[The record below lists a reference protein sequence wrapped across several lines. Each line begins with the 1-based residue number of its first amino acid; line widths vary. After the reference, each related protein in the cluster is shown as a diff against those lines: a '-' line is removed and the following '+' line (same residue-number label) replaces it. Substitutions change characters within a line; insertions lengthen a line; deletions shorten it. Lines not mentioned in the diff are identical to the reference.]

1 MSKPTVLLI
10 GPLAHINKEWEGLGS
25 KYNLKEFREGTREQF
40 LSNCKTGKYDD
51 IVALYRSNQS
61 VSETGPFDQELV
73 SVLPRSLRYI
83 CHNGAGYDNIDVDA
97 CTRRGL
103 KISSTPIAV
112 DDATAD
118 VGIFLLLG
126 ALRLAWVPLV
136 AIREGQWRGK
146 AQLGHDPKG
155 KVLGIL
161 GMGGIGRAM
170 AHRARAF
177 GMKIAYHN
185 RTRLPKELEGDATY
199 LSFDQLLAQSDVL
212 SLNLSLNAK
221 TRHIISAPEFAKMK
235 DGVVIVNTARGA
247 LINEKDLV
255 AALESGK
262 VSSAGLDV
270 FEEEPKVEE
279 GLLKN
284 ENVFIV
290 PHIGTNTYETQR
302 EMELLVLH
310 NLENAVDKGSLLTPI
325 AEQKEKLNG
334 HL

>member
-10 GPLAHINKEWEGLGS
+10 GDLTHTNKEWEAFSS
-25 KYNLKEFREGTREQF
+25 KYELKEFRKGTREQF
-40 LSNCKTGKYDD
+40 LANCKSGEYDGV
-51 IVALYRSNQS
+51 VALYRSNTSTSQ
-61 VSETGPFDQELV
+61 TGPFDQELV
-73 SVLPRSLRYI
+73 AALPKSLRYI

-97 CTRRGL
+97 CTNKGL
-103 KISSTPIAV
+103 RVSSTPIAV

-126 ALRLAWVPLV
+126 ALRQAWIPLT
-136 AIREGQWRGK
+136 AIKAGK
-146 AQLGHDPKG
+146 WKGNTPLGHDPKG
-155 KVLGIL
+155 KTLGIL

-170 AHRARAF
+170 AKRARAF

-185 RTRLPKELEGDATY
+185 RSRLSPELEDGATY
-199 LSFDQLLAQSDVL
+199 LSFEELLAQSDVL
-212 SLNLSLNAK
+212 SLNLALNAK
-221 TRHIISAPEFAKMK
+221 TRHIISAREIAKMK

-262 VSSAGLDV
+262 VSSVGLDV

-284 ENVFIV
+284 DRAFIV

-310 NLENAVDKGSLLTPI
+310 NLESAVDKGKLLTPI
-325 AEQKEKLNG
+325 PEQKDKLSG